1 MKLSSDTI
9 SILRNFAQINS
20 SIYFRAGN
28 KICTGS
34 LAETIFGEATVSE
47 AFESDFAIY
56 DLSKFVSALSLHDNP
71 DLNFT
76 NSSYVSFND
85 GKRMAKYFFADP
97 DVIKYKKEDIVLP
110 SEDVCFIL
118 ETKDLEKLLKASNTY
133 RIFDL
138 VVVGDGKD
146 INLVVKDKN
155 NPSSNEFSIVVGEAT
170 DVFNLCFRMENL
182 KLIPGTYEVTISKDL
197 LARFKSTKM
206 DLTYY
211 ITLETDSTYED

>member
-1 MKLSSDTI
+1 MKLSSETI
-9 SILRNFAQINS
+9 SILRNFSQINP

-28 KICTGS
+28 KIRTMS
-34 LAETIFGEATVSE
+34 LAENIFVEATVNE
-47 AFESDFAIY
+47 TFESDFAIY
-56 DLSKFVSALSLHDNP
+56 NLSEFVSALSLHDNP

-85 GKRMAKYFFADP
+85 GKRKAKYFFADP
-97 DVIKYKKEDIVLP
+97 DVIKYQEEDIVLP
-110 SEDVCFIL
+110 SEDFCFVL

-138 VVVGDGKD
+138 VVVGDGKE
-146 INLVVKDKN
+146 INLVVRDKN
-155 NPSSNEFSIVVGEAT
+155 NPSSNEFSVVVGETT

-182 KLIPGTYEVTISKDL
+182 KLIPGTYEVTISKEL
-197 LARFKSTKM
+197 LARFKNTKM

>member
-1 MKLSSDTI
+1 MKLSSETI
-9 SILRNFAQINS
+9 SILRNFSQINP

-28 KICTGS
+28 KIRTVS
-34 LAETIFGEATVSE
+34 LAENIFVEATVDE
-47 AFESDFAIY
+47 TFESDFAIY
-56 DLSKFVSALSLHDNP
+56 NLSEFVSALSLHDNP

-85 GKRMAKYFFADP
+85 GKRKAKYFFADP
-97 DVIKYKKEDIVLP
+97 DVIKYQEEDIVFP
-110 SEDVCFIL
+110 GEDFCFVL

-138 VVVGDGKD
+138 VVVGDGKE

-155 NPSSNEFSIVVGEAT
+155 NPSSNEFSVVVGETT

-182 KLIPGTYEVTISKDL
+182 KLIPGTYGVTISKDL
-197 LARFKSTKM
+197 LARFKNTKM